1 MSPLKA
7 FKKGGVH
14 PADRKELSAQAEIT
28 PIAAPKTV
36 IVPLAQHIGAPTK
49 AVVKKGDE
57 VKVGQVLAEPGGF
70 VSTVIHSPVSGKVK
84 KIADVATA
92 GGDRTPAIEIVN
104 DGEDTWIDG
113 VDLDATDI
121 DFGAADTFK
130 DRISQAGIVGMGGA
144 AFPTHVKLSPP
155 PDSPVDALVIN
166 GAECEP
172 YLTADYRLM
181 LEYPREVLLGIKAM
195 QLVLGVE
202 KVLVGVEDNKPDAVK
217 AMQAAAT
224 GDLAG
229 IEIHALRTRYPQ
241 GAEKQLIEALL
252 GRQVPP
258 GKLPFS
264 VGAIVQNVGTAYAV
278 FEALAKN
285 KPLIER
291 VVTVTGKA
299 AAKPSNFM
307 ARLGTPVSALLEAAE
322 VSEEAVR
329 AMISGGPMMGRAFRH
344 TEIPVVKAT
353 SGILL
358 MDGDEFVAREE
369 QDCIRCGRCVDA
381 CPMALVPCDLA
392 AYAEFSEWE
401 DADGVDNCVEC
412 GSCQYVC
419 PSRRFLVQWIRLAK
433 AQRRRLKK

>member
-1 MSPLKA
+1 MSPLMA
-7 FKKGGVH
+7 FKKGGIH
-14 PADRKELSAQAEIT
+14 PADRKELSAHAEIT
-28 PIAAPKTV
+28 PLAAPGNV

-49 AVVKKGDE
+49 AIVKKGDE
-57 VKVGQVLAEPGGF
+57 VKVGQVLAEAGGF

-84 KIADVATA
+84 KLADVPTA
-92 GGDRTPAIEIVN
+92 GGERTPSIEIVN

-121 DFGAADTFK
+121 DFSAADTFK
-130 DRISQAGIVGMGGA
+130 DRIQQAGIVGMGGA

-181 LEYPREVLLGIKAM
+181 LEKPREVLQGIRAM
-195 QLVLGVE
+195 QMILGVE
-202 KVLVGVEDNKPDAVK
+202 TTLVGIEDNKPDAYETMK
-217 AMQAAAT
+217 AAAT

-229 IEIHALRTRYPQ
+229 IQVHSLRTRYPQ
-241 GAEKQLIEALL
+241 GAEKQLVEALL
-252 GRQVPP
+252 GRRVPP
-258 GKLPFS
+258 GKLPFA
-264 VGAIVQNVGTAYAV
+264 VGVIVQNVGTAFAV

-291 VVTVTGKA
+291 VVTVTGRA
-299 AAKPSNFM
+299 VGKPSNFL
-307 ARLGTPVSALLEAAE
+307 ARIGTPISVLLEAAE

-344 TEIPVVKAT
+344 TDIPVVKAT

-358 MDGDEFVAREE
+358 MDADEFVARQE

-381 CPMALVPCDLA
+381 CPMGLVPCDLA
-392 AYAEFSEWE
+392 AYAEFSQWE
-401 DADGVDNCVEC
+401 EAGAGDNCVEC

>member
-1 MSPLKA
+1 MSPHLA

-14 PADRKELSAQAEIT
+14 PADRKELSAQAPIT
-28 PIAAPKTV
+28 PLAAPETV
-36 IVPLAQHIGAPTK
+36 VVPLAQHIGAPTRPL
-49 AVVKKGDE
+49 VKKGDE

-84 KIADVATA
+84 KLADVPTA
-92 GGDRTPAIEIVN
+92 GGERTPAIEIVN
-104 DGEDTWIDG
+104 DGLDTWIEG

-121 DFGAADTFK
+121 DFSTSATFK
-130 DRISQAGIVGMGGA
+130 DRIQKAGIVGMGGA

-181 LEYPREVLLGIKAM
+181 LEQPREALLGIKAM
-195 QLVLGVE
+195 QLVLGVDT
-202 KVLVGVEDNKPDAVK
+202 VLVGVEDNKPDAYE
-217 AMQAAAT
+217 AMKLAAT
-224 GDLAG
+224 GELAH
-229 IEIHALRTRYPQ
+229 IQVHMLRTRYPQ

-252 GRQVPP
+252 GRRVPP
-258 GKLPFS
+258 GKLPFA
-264 VGAIVQNVGTAYAV
+264 VGVIVQNVGTAFAV

-291 VVTVTGKA
+291 VVTVTGRA
-299 AAKPSNFM
+299 VGKPSNF
-307 ARLGTPVSALLEAAE
+307 RVRIGTPVSALLAAAE
-322 VSEEAVR
+322 VSEDAVR

-344 TEIPVVKAT
+344 TDIPVVKAT

-358 MDGDEFVAREE
+358 MSADEFVARQE
-369 QDCIRCGRCVDA
+369 QDCIRCGRCVDT
-381 CPMALVPCDLA
+381 CPMGLVPCDLA

-401 DADGVDNCVEC
+401 QASSGDNCVEC

>member
-1 MSPLKA
+1 MSPLMA

-28 PIAAPKTV
+28 PLPAPGTV
-36 IVPLAQHIGAPTK
+36 IVPLSQHIGAPTK

-84 KIADVATA
+84 NITDVPTA
-92 GGDRTPAIEIVN
+92 GGERTPAIEIIN

-113 VDLDATDI
+113 VDLTATDI
-121 DFGAADTFK
+121 DFSAAETFK
-130 DRISQAGIVGMGGA
+130 DRIQQAGIVGMGGA

-155 PDSPVDALVIN
+155 PDNPVDALVIN

-181 LEYPREVLLGIKAM
+181 LEYPREVLQGIKAL
-195 QLVLGVE
+195 QLVLGVDT
-202 KVLVGVEDNKPDAVK
+202 VMVGIEDNKPDAYE
-217 AMQAAAT
+217 AMKAAAT

-229 IEIHALRTRYPQ
+229 IQVHLLRTRYPQ

-252 GRQVPP
+252 GRRVPP
-258 GKLPFS
+258 GKLPFA

-291 VVTVTGKA
+291 VVTVTGRA
-299 AAKPSNFM
+299 AGKPANFM
-307 ARLGTPVSALLEAAE
+307 ARLGTPIATLLEAAE
-322 VSEEAVR
+322 VSEDAVR

-353 SGILL
+353 SGVLL
-358 MDGDEFVAREE
+358 MDADEFVARQE

-381 CPMALVPCDLA
+381 CPMALVPCDLG
-392 AYAEFSEWE
+392 AYAEFSQWE
-401 DADGVDNCVEC
+401 EADGVDNCVEC

-433 AQRRRLKK
+433 AQRRRLTK

>member
-1 MSPLKA
+1 MSPLMA
-7 FKKGGVH
+7 FKKGGIH
-14 PADRKELSAQAEIT
+14 PADRKELSAQAQIT
-28 PIAAPKTV
+28 PVIAPKTV

-49 AVVKKGDE
+49 VLVKKGEE
-57 VKVGQVLAEPGGF
+57 VKIGQVLAEPGGF

-84 KIADVATA
+84 KLADVPTA
-92 GGDRTPAIEIVN
+92 GGERTPAVEIIN

-121 DFGAADTFK
+121 DFSAAETFK
-130 DRISQAGIVGMGGA
+130 DRIQQAGIVGMGGA

-155 PDSPVDALVIN
+155 PDNPVDTLVIN

-181 LEYPREVLLGIKAM
+181 LEKPREVLLGVKAM
-195 QLVLGVE
+195 QMVLGVD
-202 KVLVGVEDNKPDAVK
+202 KAMVGIEDNKPDAYE
-217 AMQAAAT
+217 AMKAAAT
-224 GDLAG
+224 GDLTG
-229 IEIHALRTRYPQ
+229 IEVHTLRTRYPQ

-252 GRQVPP
+252 GRRVPP
-258 GKLPFS
+258 GKLPFA
-264 VGAIVQNVGTAYAV
+264 VGAIVQNVGTCFAV

-291 VVTVTGKA
+291 VVTVTGRA
-299 AAKPSNFM
+299 AGKPSNFM
-307 ARLGTPVSALLEAAE
+307 ARIGTPISTLLEAAE

-344 TEIPVVKAT
+344 TDIPVVKAT

-358 MDGDEFVAREE
+358 MDAEEFVARHE

-381 CPMALVPCDLA
+381 CPMGLVPCDLA
-392 AYAEFSEWE
+392 AYAEFAEWE
-401 DADGVDNCVEC
+401 EAGAGDNCVEC

>member
-1 MSPLKA
+1 MSPLAA

-14 PADRKELSAQAEIT
+14 PAENKELSAGAEIT
-28 PIAAPKTV
+28 PLAGPETV
-36 IVPLAQHIGAPTK
+36 VVPLAQHIGAPTK
-49 AVVKKGDE
+49 AVVKKGEE

-84 KIADVATA
+84 KLADVPTA
-92 GGDRTPAIEIVN
+92 GGDRVPAVEILS
-104 DGEDTWIDG
+104 DDEDTWIDG
-113 VDLDATDI
+113 VDLDATEI
-121 DFGAADTFK
+121 DFSTADTFI
-130 DRISQAGIVGMGGA
+130 DRIRQAGIVGMGGA

-155 PDSPVDALVIN
+155 PDNPVDALVIN

-181 LEYPREVLLGIKAM
+181 LEHPREVLLGARAM
-195 QLVLGVE
+195 QLVLGVD
-202 KVLVGVEDNKPDAVK
+202 KVAVGIEDNKPDAFR
-217 AMQAAAT
+217 AMKDAAV
-224 GDLAG
+224 GELAG
-229 IEIHALRTRYPQ
+229 IEVCMLRTRYPQ

-252 GRQVPP
+252 GRRVPP
-258 GKLPFS
+258 GKLPFA
-264 VGAIVQNVGTAYAV
+264 VGVIVQNVGTSFAV

-285 KPLIER
+285 KPLVER
-291 VVTVTGKA
+291 VVTVTGRA
-299 AAKPSNFM
+299 AGKPSNFM
-307 ARLGTPVSALLEAAE
+307 VRIGTPVSALLEAAE
-322 VSEEAVR
+322 VSEDAVR

-344 TEIPVVKAT
+344 TDIPVVKAT

-358 MDGDEFVAREE
+358 MDAEEFMTRQE

-381 CPMALVPCDLA
+381 CPMGLVPCDLA

-401 DADGVDNCVEC
+401 EAGAADNCVEC

-433 AQRRRLKK
+433 AQRRRLSK